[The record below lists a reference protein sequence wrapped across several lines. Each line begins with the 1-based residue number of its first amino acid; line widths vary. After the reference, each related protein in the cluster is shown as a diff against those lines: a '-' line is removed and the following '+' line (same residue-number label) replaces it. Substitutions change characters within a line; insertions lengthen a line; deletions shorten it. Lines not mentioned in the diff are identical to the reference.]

1 MYSQE
6 IRQGG
11 IVART
16 KQMLRQLAP
25 QRHVGIE
32 IPLKQ
37 WTPEEYC
44 LKAASLFKDPKCQ
57 IYIDTSFLMWLTKIG
72 PTARREFVDW
82 VEKTSAGRYVVPV
95 WAAHEYQQHHSRKTV
110 LKEGLEPLVKTINS
124 AGRSLYKQLHPY
136 LQSPLPEGKPDAS
149 EQQTEVLELLRDI
162 SKLATTL
169 DGWKETFQS
178 NSTDV
183 LAFINGHP
191 ALGSGVLEHIAKIQA
206 IGELRYDGRIPPGF
220 QDRGKTTRVDTVD
233 GEDVEVGSNRWGDLI
248 FWLEVIQ
255 LAKRAKAQKIL
266 VLTNDRKNDWKFGAS
281 QSAKS
286 TDEALKELAE
296 SWNVPTTHPMLV
308 YEAANSAGASDVL
321 LVDAVSLSGVLAL
334 AREGN
339 TSNLRRAASIPT
351 PQAPPTRKQDLKN
364 RARAAMSAAAS
375 ASPDAATETSTETSS
390 CAAQPKQSFAAASAF
405 NVSPVTLRLAL
416 EASRQPIQGRPQALV
431 QTCVSAWQAGQSLV
445 DEVTSHG
452 FEGFAMRNVVAF
464 ARSVHEEALTDPA
477 VASLPMS
484 DLVDAL
490 DEWDE
495 AVASSIYLGFLA
507 SAYFEPDTLK
517 PRMVAES
524 PQLQALLE
532 RFSSDFGRAP
542 VEAIAKKL
550 EAGTPRPIYLPT
562 TTEQKVSV
570 RIRHE
575 IIDDKIL
582 ISGILLDDLPIFE
595 EAQGHKELQL
605 RELLGAE
612 RANAEAIAH
621 TLGSVYAIP
630 FRQIAIVGS
639 PTQEFEIS
647 PTAGL
652 IAPKSVLRTKEST

>member
-1 MYSQE
+1 VYSQQ
-6 IRQGG
+6 IRLGG

-16 KQMLRQLAP
+16 KQMLRRLAP
-25 QRHVGIE
+25 QRDIGIE
-32 IPLKQ
+32 IPLTQ
-37 WTPEEYC
+37 RTPEEYC
-44 LKAASLFKDPKCQ
+44 LKAASRFKDPKCQ
-57 IYIDTSFLMWLTKIG
+57 IYIDTSFLMWLAKIG
-72 PTARREFVDW
+72 PTARQEFVDW
-82 VEKTSAGRYVVPV
+82 IDKTSAGRYVVPV

-149 EQQTEVLELLRDI
+149 EQQTEVLELLRDV

-169 DGWKETFQS
+169 ESWKETFQS

-183 LAFINGHP
+183 LAFINKHP
-191 ALGSGVLEHIAKIQA
+191 ALGSGVLEHIAKIQTV
-206 IGELRYDGRIPPGF
+206 GELRYDGRIPPGF
-220 QDRGKTTRVDTVD
+220 QDRGKSARVDTVD
-233 GEDVEVGSNRWGDLI
+233 GEDVQVGSNRWGDLT

-255 LAKRAKAQKIL
+255 LAKRAKAQTIL

-286 TDEALKELAE
+286 TDEALKELAD
-296 SWNVPTTHPMLV
+296 SWNVPTAHPMLV

-321 LVDAVSLSGVLAL
+321 LVDALSLSGILAL
-334 AREGN
+334 AGESN
-339 TSNLRRAASIPT
+339 TANLRRAASVPT
-351 PQAPPTRKQDLKN
+351 PPAAPTRKQDLKS
-364 RARAAMSAAAS
+364 RARAAMSSAAS
-375 ASPDAATETSTETSS
+375 VSPDVAPETSTKTSS
-390 CAAQPKQSFAAASAF
+390 SGVPSKQSFAAASAF
-405 NVSPVTLRLAL
+405 KISAVTLRLAL
-416 EASRQPIQGRPQALV
+416 EASRQPIQGRPAALV
-431 QTCVSAWQAGQSLV
+431 ETCVSAWQAGRSLV

-452 FEGFAMRNVVAF
+452 FDGFAMRDVVAF
-464 ARSVHEEALTDPA
+464 ARGMHEEALTDPA

-507 SAYFEPDTLK
+507 SAYFEPGTLK
-517 PRMVAES
+517 PRIVAEN

-532 RFSSDFGRAP
+532 KFSSDFGCAP

-550 EAGTPRPIYLPT
+550 EAGTPRPIYLPN
-562 TTEQKVSV
+562 TTERKVSV

-582 ISGILLDDLPIFE
+582 ISSMLLDDLLIFE

-605 RELLGAE
+605 RELLGVE

-621 TLGSVYAIP
+621 TVGSVYAIP
-630 FRQIAIVGS
+630 VRQIAIIDS

-652 IAPKSVLRTKEST
+652 VAPKSVPRTKESK